1 MIETAYLT
9 EKQVLKI
16 IPQEVHETTQGI
28 LQILDSE
35 YGSQRNK
42 YEDAGGYV
50 IVVER
55 KEELK
60 EIKDKI
66 YFDCDDVM
74 AEYIDKKVCCNG
86 ETYTSSLVVCSND

>member
-42 YEDAGGYV
+42 YEDAGG
-50 IVVER
+50 
-55 KEELK
+55 
-60 EIKDKI
+60 
-66 YFDCDDVM
+66 
-74 AEYIDKKVCCNG
+74 
-86 ETYTSSLVVCSND
+86 